1 MFFHALHDGA
11 QILTIWLKMAKSII
25 FVNFWT
31 LLAAKV
37 LDIEQ
42 ICKDTTDRKSIQE
55 YPYQMG

>member
-1 MFFHALHDGA
+1 M
-11 QILTIWLKMAKSII
+11 

-42 ICKDTTDRKSIQE
+42 IGKDTTDRKSIQE
-55 YPYQMG
+55 YPYQIG